1 MTQDEYDALNRIHG
15 RAIAIIVAVAIL
27 AVVGLILIF
36 ATFAGVAAGHVGVVT
51 RFGAVNRVVNPG
63 IVIKIPLVEHVVEM
77 ETRVQKEQVD
87 VSAASKDLQE
97 VQATVAIN
105 YHLDAPKAVDVYQD
119 VGTEYSDRLIHPA
132 MQEAFKATTAK
143 YTAEQLITNRESVK
157 QDAINQIRE
166 RLASNHIIVDDF
178 NIVNFD
184 FSREFNA
191 AIEAKQ
197 VAQQNV
203 EKEKQTLASIEIQAE
218 QARQQ
223 AKGQADAQK
232 LLKDAGSLSPEYLNY
247 LAVNKW
253 DGKLPNV
260 TGGATPF
267 VNIPQ

>member
-1 MTQDEYDALNRIHG
+1 MYYNKQTGELNIKAIVTTVVSFLVAL
-15 RAIAIIVAVAIL
+15 IIL
-27 AVVGLILIF
+27 TGSFRTVG
-36 ATFAGVAAGHVGVVT
+36 AGHVGVIT
-51 RFGAVNRVVNPG
+51 RLGAVNRVANPG
-63 IVIKIPLVEHVVEM
+63 LVWKFPLIENLVSM
-77 ETRVQKEQVD
+77 ETRIQKEQV
-87 VSAASKDLQE
+87 SAGAASKDLQE
-97 VQATVAIN
+97 VSASIAIN
-105 YHLDAPKAVDVYQD
+105 YHLDAPRAVEVYQN
-119 VGTEYSDRLIHPA
+119 VGVEYSDRLIHPA

-143 YTAEQLITNRESVK
+143 YTAEQLITQRESVK
-157 QDAINQIRE
+157 KEAIEQIRE
-166 RLASNHIIVDDF
+166 RLHSNHIIVDDF

-184 FSREFNA
+184 FSKEFNS

-247 LAVNKW
+247 LAVSKW